1 MSVSDARH
9 RSEALRGLL
18 LAVSEAGDGVKIRCI
33 LSGRKD
39 EAWPDSGLALLD
51 ADGKD
56 RFSKWIKERD
66 QGAPDTYGGDFSEA
80 IREASMVKNQAG
92 EPPSAI
98 LVVCQKTELE
108 KFDPVG
114 LAGEIPIHT
123 FGIPRLGSSGWSDQK
138 TQVEKMRALA
148 DKSGGK
154 FTVVSDDWIWLYL
167 KSQP

>member
-1 MSVSDARH
+1 
-9 RSEALRGLL
+9 
-18 LAVSEAGDGVKIRCI
+18 
-33 LSGRKD
+33 
-39 EAWPDSGLALLD
+39 
-51 ADGKD
+51 
-56 RFSKWIKERD
+56 
-66 QGAPDTYGGDFSEA
+66 
-80 IREASMVKNQAG
+80 MVKNQAG
-92 EPPSAI
+92 EPRSAI